1 MASAAEVVEEAPR
14 ADAAEPAL
22 NPAELEQNLR
32 ALASHTGL
40 GLSDLEKK
48 LMLQIEMQKCER
60 KLSASE
66 TALAVECPHVT
77 DNCVRQPASQCHQL
91 LRGIF
96 HVRESLRIFPSLS
109 SEQMTDVM
117 ATLDALIRATK
128 LMYSGCVAVDTG
140 YTKEVAAEYVHNL
153 FSKAITLDLDPKY
166 EHFQWLCVDS
176 KMADKLKAKHPAPA
190 SAPRLAVAT
199 APQPPPGW
207 QPQYLPQ
214 YQYPPQY
221 LPQPAAQYNQPPQYG
236 QALQEPHQQR
246 GPNPKRNRVRSARR
260 HAQHYACLEL
270 L

>member
-1 MASAAEVVEEAPR
+1 MQPIAA
-14 ADAAEPAL
+14 AL
-22 NPAELEQNLR
+22 VLCFFVSL
-32 ALASHTGL
+32 
-40 GLSDLEKK
+40 
-48 LMLQIEMQKCER
+48 
-60 KLSASE
+60 
-66 TALAVECPHVT
+66 
-77 DNCVRQPASQCHQL
+77 
-91 LRGIF
+91 F
-96 HVRESLRIFPSLS
+96 LRIFPSLS
-109 SEQMTDVM
+109 PEQMTDVM

-140 YTKEVAAEYVHNL
+140 YTKEVAAEYVNNL

-236 QALQEPHQQR
+236 QAPQEPHQQR

-270 L
+270 LCCARHYNHAWSCGVVLGIATMPGAALSVALLCCARHYNHAWSCCVVLGITTMPGAIG